1 LENRAAALRAG
12 KVPWESRLL
21 RRGIRKDSRQDA
33 FSKLTLKVRSVS
45 DMQRWKEGHSWWREQ
60 NKQRQEA
67 GEQGI
72 LEEWLV
78 CQEAEGGQSGKT
90 GWVTF
95 PGVAQQG
102 LGRALDV
109 ESLSKSV

>member
-1 LENRAAALRAG
+1 MWAG